1 MIDGAR
7 EPETWLDRR
16 PRGNHIA
23 GWRRAKKKKRRTS
36 RRQLSSSSHVKATLN
51 NNNNNNKRRRPTRKT
66 TLVSWVSR
74 YHRHFVR
81 LRLSLLASQGESEL
95 PEVASQRSDE
105 RTHILITFGLWQH
118 RVAAACSPRLVSSGM
133 YICMRGWRVKG

>member
-1 MIDGAR
+1 M
-7 EPETWLDRR
+7 
-16 PRGNHIA
+16 
-23 GWRRAKKKKRRTS
+23 
-36 RRQLSSSSHVKATLN
+36 N

-118 RVAAACSPRLVSSGM
+118 RVAAASSSLAWPRLVL
-133 YICMRGWRVKG
+133 GWTCVCEGGG